1 MFSLEINATSL
12 FFFLFNKMIRSL
24 TRIYTF
30 SPIHTF
36 EKFIITAAHSKE
48 KCQRVIWNCDCSVNI
63 RPIGD
68 GQATF
73 VVNGHRLKEF
83 SLSIDFFLKDADILF
98 GEAQDVFKRKGKSFC
113 YYSYFQPLIIFTKD
127 CVNLN

>member
-1 MFSLEINATSL
+1 MTVV
-12 FFFLFNKMIRSL
+12 FNNG
-24 TRIYTF
+24 Y
-30 SPIHTF
+30 
-36 EKFIITAAHSKE
+36 
-48 KCQRVIWNCDCSVNI
+48 VNI

-73 VVNGHRLKEF
+73 VVNGHWLKEF